1 MGLDANEVADE
12 LAEEIADEVDESLS
26 STSFARRTFRALMW
40 LLALIVCVLVSV
52 AFHINTRVVRE
63 GAREVLN
70 EYVSS
75 MIMGTLDI
83 GSIDSIV
90 IQHPGAAEVFVSN
103 VSLYDPDGE
112 EVIHG
117 DEIRLILDLG
127 FAMDGGLRISHARLD
142 GGHVQLI
149 EGADGLPSF
158 LAAFESSDPTPSD
171 PNSAPFH
178 AVVDD
183 MHLANVVAE
192 GALLGIEGIR
202 IENLSAHGRMEFEDE
217 MVISVFDA
225 DGQIVAPWPF
235 VANIKDLTAR
245 IESDPFAGTT
255 LHTNAN
261 AGEDQAAVNLRYAV
275 PEGGAADDE
284 PELDI
289 LIRAKPLHA
298 ERLHELGF
306 DWAEILAGRTEGY
319 VSFRGPSDDLT
330 MRATLDT
337 AGGQVAVLGRLPSE
351 GEIVVEMRTEGL
363 DLLPVVRGAPDLHVA
378 GRARLRVNG
387 DEVLV
392 DADVEP
398 TEWAGMPIPALSVS
412 GELGEDAFELGEV
425 MVNTGGGGL
434 RVTGSVDYE
443 GNLDVEVEGS
453 VGRIDQQPLLA
464 ELIPGARG
472 NLDIDGRAT
481 LGEDGTLS
489 ARGRFVINGFR
500 YGPVFV
506 RRLVAAGHV
515 DGNVDAPVVQ
525 LTLHSVGATAFDV
538 PLGDGDGRLVGGP
551 TRYQTRAAF
560 RHPDQRFGF
569 EGGFRVVPGGIVA
582 NFPSVTL
589 VGHDQRWEGSV
600 SDLSMQGGSMSVR
613 SATFQNRDESID
625 LSADWAFRRGSQDN
639 LALRVDDLDL
649 AGILAWLPDM
659 PQLAGLLEGTA
670 EIQGD
675 FEGQPDISIEG
686 HVDGFGGFGVEDVS
700 GDFLATHGPGELG
713 IDARIHHVQRG
724 DLDLS
729 IEGILDQGVPLV
741 DSWRDGSYEAR
752 LEATHL
758 DLTLVED
765 LGVEGLPE
773 IEGRADGT
781 LTLSGGF
788 GIFDFQGNVNAA
800 AVKIA
805 GLPPIGVQS
814 TLSYDSGSLIV
825 RALTLDESGELL
837 EGEVSLLFDLAS
849 ALEYPE
855 LLVPMLEVAPWRASF
870 RMAPRDLSTLPPPIS
885 EQIPMSEALR
895 ASATLTVRGGAFR
908 PVADVIADVEWIG
921 DLDEMRCGRGGIPRV
936 SIRGGLNEGIAHLE
950 ARGLIQNEPV
960 MFLEADAPAPLDEWI
975 AGRGEAQLP
984 PTEIALY
991 LQNVPLDEVPYACE
1005 YAGGPLSVVLTAR
1018 DLFTDDMRAF
1028 LDVAGDELIV
1038 RRVAVLNADGEE
1050 RIETTAQSPPFR
1062 VRMESRVGNGAA
1074 TMQLDGQWWNG
1085 GTIFATGD
1093 TELEIV
1099 EGTPDIGLNT
1109 GLHADVRLDDM
1120 PLEAALLWLPGFR
1133 NVAGV
1138 ASGDVHLS
1146 GSIAEPSLAGAVDVD
1161 HGQVDI
1167 ESLGQRLDDVA
1178 GTLLFEDDRITLQ
1191 NLHATDGDGALRIA
1205 GDVGLDG
1212 FRPSSLQLE
1221 LAADSFP
1228 VRQEGSVIALLS
1240 GDAAFRTI
1248 IEAKTMQGEL
1258 QVHELDV
1265 TLPTDEGRDPI
1276 SLTNHPEIHVFG
1288 EETRSR
1294 PADPFEVQL
1303 HVDGTRGFDLAGED
1317 LSANL
1322 QAELTVV
1329 YRDPIFRVDG
1339 GVQVLGG
1346 NFEVFSRRFDVEG
1359 GWLRFDGGDSIDPYV
1374 NLVARHNLRARPGE
1388 SVTVTAGG
1396 RLSSPTIVFSST
1408 ITNDRAE
1415 IIALL
1420 VSGNVREAT
1429 SAEADRQAA
1438 NFLSGVASGALT
1450 LTLREEF
1457 GAYVPNITIEGNST
1471 GGSRYGI
1478 GKNLEQLLPES
1489 VRDIILGF
1497 YVEGFLNTEGDVQS
1511 SGGTNVGVRMELDF
1525 PRSVQLSGS
1534 VAPSVS
1540 GGNTNW
1546 GADVTWT
1553 P

>member
-1 MGLDANEVADE
+1 VGLDANEVADE

-26 STSFARRTFRALMW
+26 KTSFARRAFTALVW
-40 LLALIVCVLVSV
+40 LLVGVGCVLTSV
-52 AFHINTRVVRE
+52 AFNINNHFVRE

-70 EYVSS
+70 DYVSS
-75 MIMGTLDI
+75 MMRGTLDI

-90 IQHPGAAEVFVSN
+90 IQHPGAAEILVSN

-117 DEIRLILDLG
+117 DNIRLIIDLG
-127 FAMDGGLRISHARLD
+127 FAINGGLRFSHARLQ

-158 LAAFESSDPTPSD
+158 LAAFESSDPSSEPS
-171 PNSAPFH
+171 AEPFH

-183 MHLANVVAE
+183 MHLAGVVAE
-192 GALLGIEGIR
+192 GELLGIEGIR
-202 IENLSAHGRMEFEDE
+202 IEDLSADGRMEFEEE

-225 DGQIVAPWPF
+225 DGRIVAPWPF
-235 VANIKDLTAR
+235 EANLKDLTAR
-245 IESDPFAGTT
+245 IDSDPYAGTT
-255 LHTNAN
+255 LHANAT

-275 PEGGAADDE
+275 PEGGDAEDE

-306 DWAEILAGRTEGY
+306 GWAEIIFGRTEGY

-337 AGGQVAVLGRLPSE
+337 AGGRVAVLGRLPSE
-351 GEIVVEMRTEGL
+351 GEVVVTMRTDGL

-378 GRARLRVNG
+378 GRVRIRVDG
-387 DEVLV
+387 DHVLV

-398 TEWAGMPIPALSVS
+398 TEFAGMPIPAITAS
-412 GELGEDAFELGEV
+412 GELGEDAFEIDEARV
-425 MVNTGGGGL
+425 ATAGGGL
-434 RVTGSVDYE
+434 RLTGTVDYE
-443 GNLDVEVEGS
+443 GNVDLEIQGS

-464 ELIPGARG
+464 ELLPGAEG

-481 LGEDGTLS
+481 LGEDGALS
-489 ARGRFVINGFR
+489 ARGRFIINGFR

-506 RRLVAAGHV
+506 RRLVASGHV

-525 LTLHSVGATAFDV
+525 LTLSTFGVTAFEV

-551 TRYQTRAAF
+551 TLYQTRAAF
-560 RHPDQRFGF
+560 RHPAQRFGF
-569 EGGFRVVPGGIVA
+569 EGGFRVVPDGIIA
-582 NFPSVTL
+582 NLSSVTL
-589 VGHDQRWEGSV
+589 AGHDQRWQGSV
-600 SDLSMQGGSMSVR
+600 SDLAMRDGSMGVR
-613 SATFQNRDESID
+613 TATFENNDESIEM
-625 LSADWAFRRGSQDN
+625 SADWSFRRGSQDN
-639 LALRVDDLDL
+639 LALRVDDLDI
-649 AGILAWLPDM
+649 AGLLQWLPDM
-659 PQLAGLLEGTA
+659 PHLAGLLEGTA
-670 EIQGD
+670 EIRGD
-675 FEGQPDISIEG
+675 FEGQPDISVEG
-686 HVDGFGGFGVEDVS
+686 HVDGFGGFGVEGVS
-700 GDFLATHGPGELG
+700 GDFLATHGPGQLG
-713 IDARIHHVQRG
+713 IDARIHHAQRG
-724 DLDLS
+724 DLDLA
-729 IEGILDQGVPLV
+729 IEGVLDDGVPLL

-752 LEATHL
+752 LAATHL
-758 DLTLVED
+758 DLTLLQD
-765 LGVEGLPE
+765 LGIEGLPE
-773 IEGRADGT
+773 IEGRADGA
-781 LTLSGGF
+781 LTASGGY
-788 GIFDFQGNVNAA
+788 GIFDFEGNIDAA
-800 AVKIA
+800 AVRIA
-805 GLPPIGVQS
+805 DLPPIGVQS
-814 TLSYDSGSLIV
+814 TLSYDSGALIV
-825 RALTLDESGELL
+825 RALTLDEAGELL
-837 EGEVSLLFDLAS
+837 EGEISVLFDLAS

-855 LLVPMLEVAPWRASF
+855 LIVPMLEVAPWRASF
-870 RMAPRDLSTLPPPIS
+870 RMAPRDLSTLPALIS
-885 EQIPMSEALR
+885 DQIPMSEALR

-908 PVADVIADVEWIG
+908 PVADIIADVEWIG
-921 DLDEMRCGRGGIPRV
+921 DLEEMRCGRGGIPRV

-950 ARGLIQNEPV
+950 ARGLIQNQPV
-960 MFLEADAPAPLDEWI
+960 MFLQVDAPAPLDEWI
-975 AGRGEAQLP
+975 AGRGRAELP

-991 LQNVPLDEVPYACE
+991 LQNVPLDEIPYACE
-1005 YAGGPLSVVLTAR
+1005 YAAGPLSAVLTAR
-1018 DLFTDDMRAF
+1018 DLFTSDMRAF

-1038 RRVAVLNADGEE
+1038 RRVSVLETNGEQ

-1062 VRMESRVGNGAA
+1062 VRLESRVGNGAA
-1074 TMQLDGQWWNG
+1074 TMQLDGRWWNG
-1085 GTIFATGD
+1085 GTIFAIGD
-1093 TELEIV
+1093 AAVEIV
-1099 EGTPDIGLNT
+1099 DGTPDLGFDSEFN
-1109 GLHADVRLDDM
+1109 ADVRLDSM

-1138 ASGDVHLS
+1138 ASGEVLLA
-1146 GSIAEPSLAGAVDVD
+1146 GSIDEPRLTGSVDIAQ
-1161 HGQVDI
+1161 GQVDI
-1167 ESLGQRLDDVA
+1167 ESLGQRLDDVE
-1178 GTLLFEDDRITLQ
+1178 GTLLFENDRITLQ
-1191 NLHATDGDGALRIA
+1191 NLRATDGDGSLRIA

-1240 GDAAFRTI
+1240 GDAAFNTVM
-1248 IEAKTMQGEL
+1248 EPKTLRGEL
-1258 QVHELDV
+1258 TVHELDV
-1265 TLPTDEGRDPI
+1265 TLPADENREPI
-1276 SLTNHPEIHVFG
+1276 SLAPHPEIHVLG
-1288 EETRSR
+1288 EDRRSR

-1303 HVDGTRGFDLAGED
+1303 HVDGNRGFDLAGED
-1317 LSANL
+1317 LSARL
-1322 QAELTVV
+1322 QADLSVV

-1359 GWLRFDGGDSIDPYV
+1359 GWLRFDGGDTIDPYV
-1374 NLVARHNLRARPGE
+1374 NLVAQHNLRARPGE

-1457 GAYVPNITIEGNST
+1457 GAYVPNITIEGNAT
-1471 GGSRYGI
+1471 GGSRYGV

-1489 VRDIILGF
+1489 VRDVILGF
-1497 YVEGFLNTEGDVQS
+1497 YIEGFLNTEGDIQS
-1511 SGGTNVGVRMELDF
+1511 SGGTSVGVRMELDF
-1525 PRSVQLSGS
+1525 PRSVQVSGS